1 MKDWKSELSKLK
13 NNSTLDRSKKS
24 TESELIS
31 RIDPTI
37 SLHSQLLPNE
47 KIILERSKRI
57 SLMTEKLEKLSLKPL
72 EKGNAKLIKN
82 FQQELQKIKVET
94 VNLIYKTMPHLLK
107 GNKLPNSNA
116 LLIEVQTE
124 LIEKDNRYQAALR
137 AQANIKFEK
146 EDRERQI
153 RLQKES
159 EEVELKK
166 VTIEKKIFAAVK
178 KYDLQICQECNDG
191 QILTTCST
199 CFGSGR
205 VDKPYKST
213 VVERFTCGNLRP
225 NCEKC
230 GGLGVYSLEREALT
244 YQCPDCSGG
253 KLFMKCEFCLG
264 SRLIAG
270 KSKGISKNKF
280 KDFLDSH
287 QSILTDIKK
296 FLLKSN

>member
-13 NNSTLDRSKKS
+13 SNSIPNRKQSSNK
-24 TESELIS
+24 SELIS
-31 RIDPTI
+31 SVDPTV
-37 SLHSQLLPNE
+37 SLYSQLLPNE
-47 KIILERSKRI
+47 KLILERSRRI
-57 SLMTEKLEKLSLKPL
+57 SSMIEKLEKLSLIPL

-82 FQQELQKIKVET
+82 FQQELKKIKAET
-94 VNLIYKTMPHLLK
+94 VDLIYKTMPHLLK

-116 LLIEVQTE
+116 LLIEVQAE

-137 AQANIKFEK
+137 AQANLKFEK

-153 RLQKES
+153 RLQKER
-159 EEVELKK
+159 EEYELNKSI
-166 VTIEKKIFAAVK
+166 IEKKITAAVK
-178 KYDLQICQECNDG
+178 KFDLQICQECNDG
-191 QILTTCST
+191 QVLTTCLT

-213 VVERFTCGNLRP
+213 VTERFACGNLRP

-264 SRLIAG
+264 SKLVAG
-270 KSKGISKNKF
+270 QSKAISKNKF
-280 KDFLDSH
+280 TDFLESN
-287 QSILTDIKK
+287 QSILGDIKK
-296 FLLKSN
+296 FILKHD